1 MIFTATRKV
10 SIFSIFILGLT
21 TFLMYAS
28 YQVKFGQ
35 EINQPTHSNSTTGK
49 STSWKWFTALD
60 AYRMN
65 YTVIISIK
73 TQANIR
79 ENKSNLTYFELGK

>member
-1 MIFTATRKV
+1 MFLLPAGLNVYEGVTVNRTKMIFTTRGKI
-10 SIFSIFILGLT
+10 SIFSISIFGLI

-35 EINQPTHSNSTTGK
+35 EINQPTHSNSRMGK

-60 AYRMN
+60 AHPMN
-65 YTVIISIK
+65 YAVKI
-73 TQANIR
+73 
-79 ENKSNLTYFELGK
+79 